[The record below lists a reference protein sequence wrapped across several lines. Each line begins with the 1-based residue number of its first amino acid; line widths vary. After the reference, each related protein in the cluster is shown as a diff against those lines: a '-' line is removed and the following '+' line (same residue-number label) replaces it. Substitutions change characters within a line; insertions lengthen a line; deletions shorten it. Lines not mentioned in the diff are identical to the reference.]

1 MKLDSVNLTLGG
13 AAAAAQR
20 EEFRETQQAGG
31 GGFRNHHEVHLASD
45 TGIHRKGIAS
55 GERRGGSQIQ
65 RVIGEGATVVDQA
78 PSVTQTGAEECALT
92 Q

>member
-13 AAAAAQR
+13 AAAAAQG
-20 EEFRETQQAGG
+20 EEGRETQQADG
-31 GGFRNHHEVHLASD
+31 GGFRNHHEVYLTSD

-55 GERRGGSQIQ
+55 GERWGGSEVQ
-65 RVIGEGATVVDQA
+65 RVIGEAAAVVDQA
-78 PSVTQTGAEECALT
+78 PSVTQAGAEEGALT